1 MNEEFS
7 RQKLVDNITALMQ
20 QKKLKVGEVEQEIGI
35 STGYLSKML
44 KKETEAAPSTDIIWK
59 LAKVLG
65 VSTDMLIEGDFSQA
79 TDNLQYMG
87 NFFTRLKVMTD
98 ANDLEWQRI
107 SIADIND
114 QLKSENP
121 HLPIIKTVNSD
132 KVMVSVIPAFYEG
145 REVSASG
152 EGKNRI
158 HSVGV
163 DVDRAWVT
171 NTAFHTCF
179 DGATDIFIFPMGCEF
194 RVDEA
199 GNTVD
204 DEYFDFY
211 FGHYREPEDYTGG
224 YELPQEAYEY
234 VYEPVCNTFN
244 IAQSLSGVARALY
257 QSIARH
263 EYDLKISS
271 SVRSTIANFMNPPAA
286 FDPDNL
292 PF

>member
-1 MNEEFS
+1 
-7 RQKLVDNITALMQ
+7 
-20 QKKLKVGEVEQEIGI
+20 
-35 STGYLSKML
+35 
-44 KKETEAAPSTDIIWK
+44 
-59 LAKVLG
+59 
-65 VSTDMLIEGDFSQA
+65 
-79 TDNLQYMG
+79 
-87 NFFTRLKVMTD
+87 
-98 ANDLEWQRI
+98 
-107 SIADIND
+107 
-114 QLKSENP
+114 
-121 HLPIIKTVNSD
+121 
-132 KVMVSVIPAFYEG
+132 
-145 REVSASG
+145 
-152 EGKNRI
+152 
-158 HSVGV
+158 
-163 DVDRAWVT
+163 
-171 NTAFHTCF
+171 
-179 DGATDIFIFPMGCEF
+179 MGCEF